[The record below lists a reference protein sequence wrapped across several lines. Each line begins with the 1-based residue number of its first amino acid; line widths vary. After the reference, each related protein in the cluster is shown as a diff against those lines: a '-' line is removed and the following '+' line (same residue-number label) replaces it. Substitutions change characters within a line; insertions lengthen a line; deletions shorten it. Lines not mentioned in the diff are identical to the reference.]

1 MIAIDDPEVLREVGV
16 ALDRY
21 ERALMAN
28 DLAELDALF
37 WTAPQ
42 TRRFGATEN
51 LYGFEAI
58 AAFRRARPN
67 GAPQRV
73 VLRRAITAFGRD
85 VASADI
91 EFQPV
96 GSARIGRQTQCWVRT
111 DAGWRIASAHVSLM
125 V

>member
-1 MIAIDDPEVLREVGV
+1 MRIDDPEVLREVEE

-28 DLAELDALF
+28 DLAALDALF
-37 WTAPQ
+37 WNAPQ

-51 LYGFEAI
+51 LYGFESI
-58 AAFRRARPN
+58 AVFRRARPN

-73 VLRRAITAFGRD
+73 VLRRSITTFGHD
-85 VASADI
+85 AASADI
-91 EFQPV
+91 EFQPI
-96 GSARIGRQTQCWVRT
+96 GSERIGRQTQCWIRT
-111 DAGWRIASAHVSLM
+111 DEGWRIASAHVSLM